1 MLTSRRSG
9 ILPPSPFDKREH
21 WGLKSQSLA
30 RAEPVLETEIG
41 AYHYQKNGRGGTW
54 EHLGSIPPP
63 STLATYPLGGDLHA
77 GDSS

>member
-9 ILPPSPFDKREH
+9 ILPPPFDKREH
-21 WGLKSQSLA
+21 WGLKSQSLS
-30 RAEPVLETEIG
+30 RAEPVLEPEIG
-41 AYHYQKNGRGGTW
+41 AYYYQK
-54 EHLGSIPPP
+54 HGSIPPP